1 MGRDGGLLHTRRV
14 YDAYAARPR
23 CCRSL
28 GRVARRDRL
37 IFRGCERCC
46 KRIGDPIGPMELET
60 HANGRQDA
68 AHV

>member
-1 MGRDGGLLHTRRV
+1 MFWGGTAGCCTRHTT
-14 YDAYAARPR
+14 AAARPR

-46 KRIGDPIGPMELET
+46 KSIGGPIGPMELET